1 MPITRKHEEIFN
13 SLSHAVGF
21 LVAIVGTVI
30 LIIRSAIHGNAWHIV
45 SFSIFGAGMIN
56 LYLAS
61 ALFHGAQDLR
71 KKSILN
77 KFDHSSIYVLIA
89 ATYTP
94 LALVTLN
101 GTVGWI
107 IFGMIWLFALLGLTF
122 KIFFYSSKYRKLS
135 AWLYFAM
142 GWFFLVAIYPL
153 AQNLP
158 TTSFILLIA
167 GCVTYSTGI
176 LFYLKRGI
184 PFGHGIFHLF
194 IIGGTT
200 CHFFTIFFLL

>member
-21 LVAIVGTVI
+21 LVAIAGTVI
-30 LIIRSAIHGNAWHIV
+30 LIVRSAMLGSAWHIV
-45 SFSIFGAGMIN
+45 SFSVFGAGMIN

-61 ALFHGAQDLR
+61 TLFHGAQDLR
-71 KKSILN
+71 KKSLLN

-94 LALVTLN
+94 FALVTLN
-101 GTVGWI
+101 GPVGWVV
-107 IFGMIWLFALLGLTF
+107 FGMIWLFAVLGLTF
-122 KIFFYSSKYRKLS
+122 KIFFYSTKYRKLS

-153 AQNLP
+153 AKNLP
-158 TTSFILLIA
+158 TISFIMLIA
-167 GCVTYSTGI
+167 GCITYSAGI
-176 LFYLKRGI
+176 LFYLKKGI

-200 CHFFTIFFLL
+200 CHFFAFFCLL